1 MHDVADSQDKGP
13 PKKARDSRPVR
24 ALVLSGGGARG
35 AYEAGV
41 LAYLFQELPT
51 RLLSNSP
58 IKILCGSSVGAIT
71 ACFLAGNAHLPH
83 MNTARLLDL
92 WRRLRLEKTLRLRV
106 ADLVRMPLELRAMF
120 RQEGAGVLL
129 NSAVLQEIVVRETP
143 WVQIRHNIRAGVL
156 NAVTVSATHIASG
169 RTVVFVDRTAGDAP
183 PWSRDSRVAAHPAR
197 IRPAH
202 AMASAAIPYI
212 FAPIAID
219 GAWYCDGSVRQNTPL
234 SPALRLGADKVLV
247 LGLRYD
253 GPDPDWPPKAEE
265 PPPQPFEMMGKLL
278 NSLMLDNLDYDLK
291 TLNGFNELI
300 RAGHETFGDAFKK
313 HIDESSKR
321 IRGAGY
327 RAIESVYIRPSRDI
341 AELASDFAR
350 VVHPTL
356 GGVPGW
362 ILSKL
367 IQPSV
372 QYSDLLS
379 YLLFDGR
386 YAQTLIDLG
395 MRDADA
401 QRERLIE
408 FFKD

>member
-1 MHDVADSQDKGP
+1 MSEAAKDPDKR
-13 PKKARDSRPVR
+13 ADSRPVR
-24 ALVLSGGGARG
+24 GLVLSGGGARG

-41 LAYLFQELPT
+41 LAYIFQELPA
-51 RLLSNSP
+51 RLLANAP
-58 IKILCGSSVGAIT
+58 VKVLCGTSVGAVT

-106 ADLVRMPLELRAMF
+106 VDLLRMPLELRAMF
-120 RQEGAGVLL
+120 RQEGAGVVL
-129 NSAVLQEIVVRETP
+129 NSGVLQEIVVRETP

-169 RTVVFVDRTAGDAP
+169 RTVTFVDRTEGGIP
-183 PWSRDSRVAAHPAR
+183 PWSRDTRVAARAAR

-202 AMASAAIPYI
+202 AMASAAIPYL

-234 SPALRLGADKVLV
+234 SPALRLGADRVLV
-247 LGLRYD
+247 VGLRYD
-253 GPDPDWPPKAEE
+253 GPDPDWPPKVEE
-265 PPPQPFEMMGKLL
+265 PAPQPFEMMGKLL

-291 TLNGFNELI
+291 TLQGFNEILRTGGEFGEDFLDHL
-300 RAGHETFGDAFKK
+300 RATSTRF
-313 HIDESSKR
+313 
-321 IRGAGY
+321 RGASY
-327 RAIESVYIRPSRDI
+327 RQVQSVFIRPSSDI
-341 AELASDFAR
+341 AELASDFVR

-362 ILSKL
+362 LLSKL
-367 IQPSV
+367 TQPQV
-372 QYSDLLS
+372 QQSDLLS

-386 YAQTLIDLG
+386 YAQKLIELG
-395 MRDADA
+395 MHDADA
-401 QRERLIE
+401 NREKLIE